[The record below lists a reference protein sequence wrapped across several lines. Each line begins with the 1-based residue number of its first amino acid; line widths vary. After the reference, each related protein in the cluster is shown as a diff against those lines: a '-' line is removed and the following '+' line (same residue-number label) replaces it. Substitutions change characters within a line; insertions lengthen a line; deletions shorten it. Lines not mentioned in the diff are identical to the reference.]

1 MREYD
6 RLTMLLAKCL
16 RWDGLSQKEAEKIV
30 RNHAETEAKKQ
41 RTLPVVVLRREWER
55 LKTAKA
61 HKNINEY
68 IANGDLP
75 QMDFE
80 EFEATKSFFKRMY
93 QNVRKYI
100 RDSHRKEQK

>member
-6 RLTMLLAKCL
+6 RLTRLLAQCL
-16 RWDGLSQKEAEKIV
+16 KWDGLSQKEAEKIV
-30 RNHAETEAKKQ
+30 RNHAESEAKKQ
-41 RTLPVVVLRREWER
+41 RKLPVEILRFEWER

-80 EFEATKSFFKRMY
+80 EFEATKSFFKQMY